1 VCFCRAIFLLVITY
15 DLAAVSDDPHAAHES
30 VRPALGVVGEPDWHP
45 HIAPLPFASGL
56 AALRAESADSD
67 DFAARIPREWISSL
81 AIAGTV
87 EDVRAGI
94 AARHAAGA
102 TTVVLTPVGD
112 DPLVSLD
119 DLARA
124 LPELPTA

>member
-1 VCFCRAIFLLVITY
+1 
-15 DLAAVSDDPHAAHES
+15 
-30 VRPALGVVGEPDWHP
+30 VRPALAVVGEPDWHP
-45 HIAPLPFASGL
+45 HIAPLPFASDL
-56 AALRAESADSD
+56 ASLRAESADAGQ
-67 DFAARIPREWISSL
+67 FAARIPQEWIPSL

-112 DPLVSLD
+112 HALSSLD
-119 DLARA
+119 ALARA
-124 LPELPTA
+124 LPQRPADV